1 MKTKKMIVTI
11 VFGLLALIVA
21 QTLSQVMAS
30 VLLVV
35 KVPEFICNMCAGIL
49 YVVIAFIFVKLLCE
63 KYIKEDMSSYY
74 IPKFQV
80 KGKWIVIAIALPVLV
95 TVCYLF
101 LNGSFKENTMDL
113 NDKLTAV
120 SAGLF
125 FTAFGAGFV
134 EKLVFRGIIM
144 NVIEKRFNKK
154 VAIIVPSLLFGFV
167 HVIGMN
173 FDVLSCV
180 LVVFAGTMVGIMFSL
195 IASEEKSIWNSAI
208 VHMIWNLVI
217 IGDVLSIGTTMNE
230 SSLYSYILET
240 DSFVLTGGEFGIE
253 SSVIAVAGYCLV
265 SLFVFLT
272 NQKKTVKH

>member
-1 MKTKKMIVTI
+1 MKTKKMILTI
-11 VFGLLALIVA
+11 LFGLLALVLA
-21 QTLSQVMAS
+21 QTLSQVIAS
-30 VLLVV
+30 VLLIV

-63 KYIKEDMSSYY
+63 KYIKEDMSTYY

-80 KGKWIVIAIALPVLV
+80 KGKWIVIAIVLPLLV
-95 TVCYLF
+95 TVCYF
-101 LNGSFKENTMDL
+101 FFNGSFKENAMDL
-113 NDKLTAV
+113 NDKLTTV

-125 FTAFGAGFV
+125 FTAFGAAFV
-134 EKLVFRGIIM
+134 EEMVFRGIIM
-144 NVIEKRFNKK
+144 NAIEKRFNKK
-154 VAIIVPSLLFGFV
+154 AAIVIPSVLFGFV
-167 HVIGMN
+167 HIIGMK

-195 IASEEKSIWNSAI
+195 IASEEKSVWNSAI

-217 IGDVLSIGTTMNE
+217 VGDILSIGTTMNE
-230 SSLYSYILET
+230 YSLYSYILET

-265 SLFVFLT
+265 SLFAVARRSIAL
-272 NQKKTVKH
+272 KK

>member
-1 MKTKKMIVTI
+1 
-11 VFGLLALIVA
+11 
-21 QTLSQVMAS
+21 
-30 VLLVV
+30 
-35 KVPEFICNMCAGIL
+35 
-49 YVVIAFIFVKLLCE
+49 
-63 KYIKEDMSSYY
+63 MSTYY

-101 LNGSFKENTMDL
+101 FYGSIKENTMDL

-134 EKLVFRGIIM
+134 EEMVFRGIIM

>member
-11 VFGLLALIVA
+11 VFGLLAMIVA
-21 QTLSQVMAS
+21 QTLSQVIAS

-63 KYIKEDMSSYY
+63 KYIKEDMSTYY

-101 LNGSFKENTMDL
+101 FYGSIKENTMDL

-134 EKLVFRGIIM
+134 EEMVFRGIIM
-144 NVIEKRFNKK
+144 NAIEKRFNKK
-154 VAIIVPSLLFGFV
+154 IAIIVPSLLFGFV
-167 HVIGMN
+167 HIIGMN

-265 SLFVFLT
+265 SLFVLLT

>member
-134 EKLVFRGIIM
+134 EELVFRGIIM

>member
-21 QTLSQVMAS
+21 QILSQVITS

-80 KGKWIVIAIALPVLV
+80 KWKWIVIAIALPVLV

-101 LNGSFKENTMDL
+101 LNGSIKENTMDL

-134 EKLVFRGIIM
+134 EELVFRGIIM

-154 VAIIVPSLLFGFV
+154 VAIIVPSLLFGVV
-167 HVIGMN
+167 HIIGMN
-173 FDVLSCV
+173 FDALSCV

-265 SLFVFLT
+265 SLFVLLT

>member
-1 MKTKKMIVTI
+1 MKTKKMILTI
-11 VFGLLALIVA
+11 VFGLLALVLA
-21 QTLSQVMAS
+21 QTLSQVIAS
-30 VLLVV
+30 VLLIV

-63 KYIKEDMSSYY
+63 KYIKEDMSTYY

-80 KGKWIVIAIALPVLV
+80 KGKWMVIAIALPLLV
-95 TVCYLF
+95 TVCYF
-101 LNGSFKENTMDL
+101 FFNGSFKENAMDL
-113 NDKLTAV
+113 NDKLTTV

-125 FTAFGAGFV
+125 FTAFGAAFV
-134 EKLVFRGIIM
+134 EEMVFRGIIM
-144 NVIEKRFNKK
+144 NAIEKRFNKK
-154 VAIIVPSLLFGFV
+154 AAIIIPSVLFGVV
-167 HVIGMN
+167 HIIGMK

-195 IASEEKSIWNSAI
+195 IASEEKSVWNSAI

-217 IGDVLSIGTTMNE
+217 VGDILSIGTTMNE
-230 SSLYSYILET
+230 YSLYSYILET

-265 SLFVFLT
+265 SLFILVS
-272 NQKKTVKH
+272 NRKKN

>member
-21 QTLSQVMAS
+21 QILSQVITS

-63 KYIKEDMSSYY
+63 KYIKEDMSTYY

-80 KGKWIVIAIALPVLV
+80 KWKWIVIAIALPVLV

-101 LNGSFKENTMDL
+101 LNGSIKENTMDL
-113 NDKLTAV
+113 NNKLTTV

-125 FTAFGAGFV
+125 FIAFGAGFV
-134 EKLVFRGIIM
+134 EEMVFRGIIM

-154 VAIIVPSLLFGFV
+154 VAIIVPSLLFGVV
-167 HVIGMN
+167 HIIGMN
-173 FDVLSCV
+173 FDALSCV

-195 IASEEKSIWNSAI
+195 IASEEKSIWNSGI
-208 VHMIWNLVI
+208 VHMMWNFVI
-217 IGDVLSIGTTMNE
+217 IGDILSIGTTMNE

-265 SLFVFLT
+265 SLFVLLT

>member
-11 VFGLLALIVA
+11 VFGLLAMIVA
-21 QTLSQVMAS
+21 QTLSQVIAS

-49 YVVIAFIFVKLLCE
+49 YVVIAFIFVNLLCE
-63 KYIKEDMSSYY
+63 KYIKEDMCTYY

-101 LNGSFKENTMDL
+101 LNGSIKENTMDL
-113 NDKLTAV
+113 NNKLTTV

-125 FTAFGAGFV
+125 FIAFGAGFV
-134 EKLVFRGIIM
+134 EEMVFRGIIM
-144 NVIEKRFNKK
+144 NAIEKRFNKK
-154 VAIIVPSLLFGFV
+154 IAIIVPSLLFGFV
-167 HVIGMN
+167 HIIGMN

-195 IASEEKSIWNSAI
+195 IASEEKSIWNSGI
-208 VHMIWNLVI
+208 VHMMWNFVI
-217 IGDVLSIGTTMNE
+217 IGDILSIGTTMNE

-265 SLFVFLT
+265 SLFVLLT